1 MKLNG
6 SATYMGKI
14 DTSNGAVGKSDIE
27 GKAAREAASALGKER
42 VSKWAGAHESTW
54 AANEFSIDS
63 LLAAWLAP

>member
-1 MKLNG
+1 M
-6 SATYMGKI
+6 SKI

-27 GKAAREAASALGKER
+27 GKAASALGKER